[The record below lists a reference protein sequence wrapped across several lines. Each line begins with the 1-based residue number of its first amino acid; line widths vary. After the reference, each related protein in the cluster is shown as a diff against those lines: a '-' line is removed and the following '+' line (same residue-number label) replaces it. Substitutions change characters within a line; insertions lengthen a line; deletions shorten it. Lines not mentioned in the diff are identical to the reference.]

1 MTDNRRLTFEEEL
14 CHEIKD
20 MLSLNIKIRGRL
32 DRARSDNNN
41 MQDHI
46 SRAVT
51 LTQQLV
57 GMEED
62 DE

>member
-1 MTDNRRLTFEEEL
+1 MTDNRRLAVEEEL

-32 DRARSDNNN
+32 ERARNDNNN
-41 MQDHI
+41 MQGHM
-46 SRAVT
+46 SRAAT
-51 LTQQLV
+51 LAQQLV
-57 GMEED
+57 GMEEG